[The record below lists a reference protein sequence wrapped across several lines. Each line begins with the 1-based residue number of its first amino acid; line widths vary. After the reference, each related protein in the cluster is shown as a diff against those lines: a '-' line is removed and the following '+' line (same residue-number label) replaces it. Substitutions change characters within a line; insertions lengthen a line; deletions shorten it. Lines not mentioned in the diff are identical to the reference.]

1 MFCDRPIYTLTCFAV
16 TLTLSIVF
24 AKRFT
29 DVQIFMFFLAM
40 ALTAGRQILA
50 AALVILCIVLM
61 GVLSLYFFAL
71 R

>member
-16 TLTLSIVF
+16 TLTASIAF
-24 AKRFT
+24 ARRFS

-40 ALTAGRQILA
+40 ALTVGRQILV

-71 R
+71 H